1 MSCGTVDKTQ
11 ALGRAAVLTF
21 QAVELAGFVSGK
33 GEEATRTGRCCDAS
47 GFLPRL
53 RVEGILTRH
62 SRAKCL
68 WTRVCLLG
76 EDRGKFKWNDLSLAS
91 GFAKQNVFLLCASA
105 TLPRE
110 MPTSE
115 ASLPR
120 PDRFWHERA
129 NSLGRGSGVAEQ
141 SKQARAPV

>member
-21 QAVELAGFVSGK
+21 QAVELAGFVSGT

-91 GFAKQNVFLLCASA
+91 GFAKRNVFCYSLLQPY
-105 TLPRE
+105 LPKCEHQR
-110 MPTSE
+110 
-115 ASLPR
+115 L
-120 PDRFWHERA
+120 HCQ
-129 NSLGRGSGVAEQ
+129 GRTGSGTNVPTA
-141 SKQARAPV
+141 